1 MELVPIEKLSKMLK
15 KKRQRNG
22 IKQKKAASAAGMS
35 PSHVNRIENNTTN
48 PSYRSVYKLWKTL
61 DQLENREIKTAE
73 DLMNSPVETVSKNV
87 TLEEVAVK
95 MRENDFSQLP
105 VVENGESIG
114 RITETRIINS
124 GDPDQKVEEVM
135 DSQLMEVQPSTPKT
149 VVREILKNE
158 PAVLVTEN
166 SEIKGIIAKAD
177 LL

>member
-15 KKRQRNG
+15 KKRQRNS

-48 PSYRSVYKLWKTL
+48 PSYKSVYKLWKTL

-87 TLEEVAVK
+87 ALEEVAVK

-105 VVENGESIG
+105 VVENSESIG
-114 RITETRIINS
+114 RITETMIINS

-135 DSQLMEVQPSTPKT
+135 ESQLMEVQPSTPKT

-158 PAVLVTEN
+158 PAVIVTEN